1 MCAGLTALDVAL
13 QFSSPRGPF
22 FLGDEPS
29 LAEAVTAPA
38 LFRMAATLR
47 GVRDLDLVGACEEL
61 HLNRV
66 AAWITEV
73 LARPYDCC
81 DVAVLPPHDYVNL
94 TCRLHVR
101 FVGPPSPS
109 PSTSREAARDGPSPL
124 SRDEC
129 GVSGSGGGAPHESF
143 IPKLFSSCPG
153 REGGSSD
160 VILSR
165 DDSCKFPE
173 ERRERAEGSCRACDS
188 DSAEGDRPSVMVHP
202 APIAA
207 SSCPHRRS

>member
-1 MCAGLTALDVAL
+1 MKVCAGLAALNEAL
-13 QFSSPRGPF
+13 KFSSPRGPF

-81 DVAVLPPHDYVNL
+81 DVAVLPPAEYVHL
-94 TCRLHVR
+94 ACRLHVR
-101 FVGPPSPS
+101 FVGPPSP
-109 PSTSREAARDGPSPL
+109 PRVAPL

-129 GVSGSGGGAPHESF
+129 GASGSDGHGPKDSF
-143 IPKLFSSCPG
+143 ITKHISTPPAWAA
-153 REGGSSD
+153 GGPSG
-160 VILSR
+160 VLLSR
-165 DDSCKFPE
+165 DDSCKYPE
-173 ERRERAEGSCRACDS
+173 ESRVGAEGGWRACDS
-188 DSAEGDRPSVMVHP
+188 ERAVGDRPSIMDRP
-202 APIAA
+202 API
-207 SSCPHRRS
+207 SVRFLMPTL